1 MLLAEL
7 ERRLNA
13 ALQAQ
18 EDAEN
23 QMGILA
29 AEKDRNIQKLER
41 SGMDRE
47 KAHGNALALR
57 DARIS
62 EFRREIDHLNEALAV
77 AYSNGLASGKEI
89 ELLKDEVKAVK
100 KSAQEKIATM
110 QEQINRIMQAHIESV
125 SIQSSPQRPDVGSRR
140 SAGETSTELQP
151 VVRRGRYFDVSLARR
166 ASSNGRRRYD
176 SGLDFLD
183 EEEEGEEEESCDVD
197 TTEEPIEF

>member
-1 MLLAEL
+1 MLLAEI

-23 QMGILA
+23 QMSILA
-29 AEKDRNIQKLER
+29 AEKDRNIQNLER

-62 EFRREIDHLNEALAV
+62 EFRREIDHLNEALAA
-77 AYSNGLASGKEI
+77 AYSNELASGKEI

-100 KSAQEKIATM
+100 KSAQEKIATV
-110 QEQINRIMQAHIESV
+110 QEQIYRMMQAHIESP
-125 SIQSSPQRPDVGSRR
+125 SIQSSPQRPDIGTRR
-140 SAGETSTELQP
+140 SAGETSTELRP
-151 VVRRGRYFDVSLARR
+151 VVRRGRYLDASLARR
-166 ASSNGRRRYD
+166 GSSKGKRRYD
-176 SGLDFLD
+176 SGLDFL
-183 EEEEGEEEESCDVD
+183 EEEEEREQESGDVD
-197 TTEEPIEF
+197 TTEEPVGV